1 MVGRR
6 GSVVGARIVD
16 RAPLLAGLSWLW
28 VAAGCAAVFIP
39 GIFGVWALS
48 RASAAPASQTLAG
61 TPSGFAAHSAPA
73 APAPTVQI
81 EPLVNL
87 HATLP
92 EAEAARAPEAKPY
105 PAGRYY
111 HRRRHG
117 SRAAAA
123 AAMAAMTAGGGPTPA
138 APGAAGGA
146 SPSGAASA
154 DDAPADN
161 DQAEGDDDTEKA
173 APERPKRVIAAPAEA
188 APEEPTNAPPRT
200 VKELRSALA
209 RLQGRVV
216 QCHQRFQVDGV
227 ADVKVAVNPSGTVES
242 ASLAGEFEG
251 TPTGDCIM
259 RAVSAASFP
268 TFDGT
273 ESVRVSHS
281 FALQ

>member
-1 MVGRR
+1 M
-6 GSVVGARIVD
+6 
-16 RAPLLAGLSWLW
+16 
-28 VAAGCAAVFIP
+28 GCAAVLLP
-39 GIFGVWALS
+39 GLVGVWILG
-48 RASAAPASQTLAG
+48 RASAAPAAPNVAMVPRSVAATARPA
-61 TPSGFAAHSAPA
+61 TP
-73 APAPTVQI
+73 VEI
-81 EPLVNL
+81 EPLA
-87 HATLP
+87 HLP
-92 EAEAARAPEAKPY
+92 ALMPDTEAAAAPEAKPA
-105 PAGRYY
+105 PGGRYYY

-123 AAMAAMTAGGGPTPA
+123 AAMAAMTGGGGPTPGA
-138 APGAAGGA
+138 PGAGAPGAAPAGGA
-146 SPSGAASA
+146 SAA

-161 DQAEGDDDTEKA
+161 DQGETADEPDK
-173 APERPKRVIAAPAEA
+173 APEKPKRVAAAEE
-188 APEEPTNAPPRT
+188 APEEPTGAAPRT

-251 TPTGDCIM
+251 TPTGDCIV

-281 FALQ
+281 FPLQ